1 MQIFVIRHTTLNI
14 AKNICYG
21 QTEVPLASTF
31 LEEVAAIKEKLPA
44 KFEAVYCS
52 TLLRCKA
59 LATELKY
66 TPIVFDER
74 LMEYNFGNWENTKWN
89 NINPIELDTW
99 MEDFVNIAAPNGEN
113 VLNLYSR
120 VESFLNELK
129 GKPFEN
135 VLLIT
140 HSGVIRC
147 IWVYLLQLP
156 LANMFKIPIG
166 FGEILVANLNIDK
179 TLDSIVQKM

>member
-1 MQIFVIRHTTLNI
+1 
-14 AKNICYG
+14 
-21 QTEVPLASTF
+21 
-31 LEEVAAIKEKLPA
+31 
-44 KFEAVYCS
+44 
-52 TLLRCKA
+52 
-59 LATELKY
+59 
-66 TPIVFDER
+66 
-74 LMEYNFGNWENTKWN
+74 
-89 NINPIELDTW
+89 

-129 GKPFEN
+129 SKPFEN
-135 VLLIT
+135 LLLIT